1 MFVVRSHHRPTAG
14 STILRILHATTLVA
28 AFSACTRETASSG
41 AETIEKAIAPS
52 TQTTMSP
59 GTLSKSQA
67 AVTVPED
74 AGNRPITLERID
86 TYGLL
91 GNRTPPNG
99 AKGANTVRVVLWFDR
114 QAPYRR
120 GELPAAS
127 DGLPRR
133 LFLDLEEVSLGK
145 QVSPVQTVGSA
156 GLLRIRSFV
165 LDARTTRISFDVEQ
179 ATEYRV
185 FALVHPYRI
194 VMDFRGSS
202 DSPRGGKTTARH
214 EVIALDP
221 GHGGSDLGAVSE
233 DGLKESFLTLDLA
246 KRVKTILQASISGA
260 RVILTRQDSSAVS
273 LEERT
278 AIANGY
284 GADLF
289 VSIHFNASTSP
300 AEIGGV
306 GTYIIDTTDSEQALS
321 LAAAENGITEQ
332 EVSGLQ
338 AIVASLYRKDQV
350 SRSYRLAQLI
360 QRRTLAAGRVLL
372 PKLADRGT
380 KRALFYVLIGARMP
394 SVLVEASFI
403 TRSPEAA
410 LLRDSSY
417 RQALA
422 MGISRGIIDYSN
434 NREKPLKT
442 AR

>member
-1 MFVVRSHHRPTAG
+1 MIVVRSHHCPIKRNNVRH
-14 STILRILHATTLVA
+14 IVHATTLFT
-28 AFSACTRETASSG
+28 AFCACSPETTSNG
-41 AETIEKAIAPS
+41 AETIGNAIGSSSPKTTSHETPS
-52 TQTTMSP
+52 KPS
-59 GTLSKSQA
+59 G
-67 AVTVPED
+67 AVTVPEG
-74 AGNRPITLERID
+74 AGSGPITLERID
-86 TYGLL
+86 IYGLL
-91 GNRTPPNG
+91 GNRTPPSG
-99 AKGANTVRVVLWFDR
+99 AKGSDTVRVVLWLDE

-120 GELPAAS
+120 GELPASS

-145 QVSPVQTVGSA
+145 RVSSVLPVGSA
-156 GLLRIRSFV
+156 GLLRIRSFS
-165 LDARTTRISFDVEQ
+165 LDARTTRVSFDVEQ
-179 ATEYRV
+179 GTEYRV

-194 VMDFRGSS
+194 VMDFRAFG
-202 DSPRGGKTTARH
+202 DSPRSSRTTAPHRI
-214 EVIALDP
+214 IAVDP
-221 GHGGSDLGAVSE
+221 GHGGSDFGAVSE
-233 DGLKESFLTLDLA
+233 EGLKESFMTMDLA
-246 KRVKTILQASISGA
+246 KRVKDMLQASVSGS
-260 RVILTRQDSSAVS
+260 RVVLTREDNSAVS

-306 GTYIIDTTDSEQALS
+306 ATYIIDTTDSAQALS

-350 SRSYRLAQLI
+350 SRSYRLAKLI
-360 QRRTLAAGRVLL
+360 QRRTLTAGRVFM

-380 KRALFYVLIGARMP
+380 KPALFYVLIGARMP

-403 TRSPEAA
+403 TRSPEAPS
-410 LLRDSSY
+410 LRNESY

-422 MGISRGIIDYSN
+422 TGISRGIIDYIN
-434 NREKPLKT
+434 NSEKP
-442 AR
+442 